1 MAVGLAVEGKF
12 STHTTPSSGREEP
25 LDRGTTATQQGKEK
39 ETYMKL
45 NFKEELEKLKPGQV
59 LLLKQ
64 MLLQKPKTLE
74 NKKKIKCIDQLIS
87 TYK

>member
-1 MAVGLAVEGKF
+1 
-12 STHTTPSSGREEP
+12 
-25 LDRGTTATQQGKEK
+25 
-39 ETYMKL
+39 MKL

-64 MLLQKPKTLE
+64 MLLQKPKTNE
-74 NKKKIKCIDQLIS
+74 NKKKLKCIDQLIS